1 MYFHHFTSMDS
12 KCPKAWMSLEFFRC
26 HELHSVLCW
35 SSNNFQMHFN
45 CNMAKSCKWSKRDFV
60 SESILL
66 RFAKTI
72 LESSFHRFIM
82 QHMSYN
88 WKYKVLHRWELQF
101 NFTIIQLAYF
111 VMDKWTNRQAM
122 LFYIYIQGKWIG
134 FKIDNFLTLN
144 CNFILVFFQDYYF
157 ISTSRPGMLNS
168 KEGGYCAKNNMKV
181 NSHEKY
187 SSYQILGGLLW
198 QIHQTHIPLKVVL
211 LIHMKCFGFRKVCQ
225 N

>member
-1 MYFHHFTSMDS
+1 MIKKGLCIRIYLAEICKNDSRVIVSQIHHAAYVIYL
-12 KCPKAWMSLEFFRC
+12 KVYGAG
-26 HELHSVLCW
+26 
-35 SSNNFQMHFN
+35 
-45 CNMAKSCKWSKRDFV
+45 
-60 SESILL
+60 
-66 RFAKTI
+66 
-72 LESSFHRFIM
+72 
-82 QHMSYN
+82 
-88 WKYKVLHRWELQF
+88 WKLQF

-111 VMDKWTNRQAM
+111 VMDKWTNRPAM
-122 LFYIYIQGKWIG
+122 LFDIYLQGKWIG

-144 CNFILVFFQDYYF
+144 CNFTLVFFQDYYF
-157 ISTSRPGMLNS
+157 ISTSRPGMLTS
-168 KEGGYCAKNNMKV
+168 LEGGYCAKNNMKV